1 MTKRLTWGIMYGL
14 SRYIA
19 CGGWTMADM
28 EARVELNYLLD
39 FYGPLLTAHRQEVMR
54 LYCEEDLSQQEIAE
68 QLDIT
73 RQGVFDAIAKS
84 KKQLMDY
91 ENKLGLV
98 RRYRAQSAAAERC
111 VEALQSVRVAPEDQ
125 ARLDGVLEALQ
136 GIIDK

>member
-1 MTKRLTWGIMYGL
+1 
-14 SRYIA
+14 
-19 CGGWTMADM
+19 MADM

-91 ENKLGLV
+91 EDKLGLV
-98 RRYRAQSAAAERC
+98 QRYRAQSAAAERC